1 MHSAELF
8 AFGPRD
14 AQSDVRIVKIDIAR
28 SISTA
33 GVETAGKGDA
43 VVVTAT
49 DIVRIVD
56 VVL

>member
-14 AQSDVRIVKIDIAR
+14 AQRDVRIVKIDIAR
-28 SISTA
+28 SISPA